1 VVARLSQYQTGVAAI
16 TTNEIVVVGSPQQT
30 FTLLSYASGVWS
42 ATGLPVSGWTDET
55 LNPSAVVALDANTV
69 AFSSKVFDPV
79 QQKVLFHVW
88 LLSRGGQNWSAAVVA
103 TLPSTVQS
111 ISAMS
116 AIDANTLI
124 LPGGTSTD
132 RQVWRVV
139 KSNGIWTVQSIATG
153 GALATNDTAGVC
165 AVLTGTGTAEVF
177 ISNRSGQLLRMPM
190 TLASSWT
197 PSSAPAVVPLPMLPA
212 NASGGAAIACTAS
225 DPGHVYLIDEGLATL
240 YDFLGSANWTS
251 VSINASYGVPTQ
263 RVNVPGPLAS
273 MRFSDPISLAVVPG
287 ASGLELAVIDAVEP
301 TLLYLKLR

>member
-1 VVARLSQYQTGVAAI
+1 
-16 TTNEIVVVGSPQQT
+16 
-30 FTLLSYASGVWS
+30 
-42 ATGLPVSGWTDET
+42 
-55 LNPSAVVALDANTV
+55 V

-111 ISAMS
+111 ISAMT

-153 GALATNDTAGVC
+153 GTLATNDTAGVC